1 VNHPLSKEGIEQA
14 WAFNTE
20 LRQAMQ
26 PGEAAGHDGEPG
38 VSILESVHFD

>member
-20 LRQAMQ
+20 LRQAM
-26 PGEAAGHDGEPG
+26 AAGHDGEPA